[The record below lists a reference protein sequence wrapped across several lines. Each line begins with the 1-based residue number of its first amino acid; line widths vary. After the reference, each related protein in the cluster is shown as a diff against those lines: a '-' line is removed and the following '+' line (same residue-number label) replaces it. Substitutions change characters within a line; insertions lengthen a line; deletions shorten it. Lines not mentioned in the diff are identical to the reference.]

1 MILCTSLFNKRLY
14 HEQGFSL
21 SQTEI
26 RAFLCFRVFL
36 LIANISLTHYV
47 HESYNVWN
55 SYYQT
60 HGYLIIFLIS
70 QHIFRQNYFTNHKQS
85 LSNARRILSFFA
97 NPKIHGGY
105 MHRRVKLLSIF
116 SGLQKKLQRWFKSAA
131 WLFVVGYYISC
142 SFPQHIIM
150 KERYVAKICTNTIV
164 NIIWQVYF
172 KNQKFSLASFR

>member
-1 MILCTSLFNKRLY
+1 MISTLHLSVKEMILCTSLFNKRLY

-21 SQTEI
+21 SPTEI

-36 LIANISLTHYV
+36 LIVNISLTHYV

-85 LSNARRILSFFA
+85 LSNARRILSFA
-97 NPKIHGGY
+97 QILRY
-105 MHRRVKLLSIF
+105 M
-116 SGLQKKLQRWFKSAA
+116 
-131 WLFVVGYYISC
+131 
-142 SFPQHIIM
+142 
-150 KERYVAKICTNTIV
+150 EDTCTGVLNYSV
-164 NIIWQVYF
+164 
-172 KNQKFSLASFR
+172 SFRASRKNCKDDLKALHGYLWLDTIYHALSPNILS

>member
-1 MILCTSLFNKRLY
+1 MIRCTSLFNKRLY

-36 LIANISLTHYV
+36 LIVNISLTHYV

-85 LSNARRILSFFA
+85 LSNARRILGFSQ
-97 NPKIHGGY
+97 ILRY
-105 MHRRVKLLSIF
+105 MDDT
-116 SGLQKKLQRWFKSAA
+116 
-131 WLFVVGYYISC
+131 
-142 SFPQHIIM
+142 
-150 KERYVAKICTNTIV
+150 CTGVLNYSV
-164 NIIWQVYF
+164 
-172 KNQKFSLASFR
+172 SFRASRKYCKDDLKALHGYLWLDTIYHALFPNILSWKKGT

>member
-1 MILCTSLFNKRLY
+1 MISTLHLSVKEMILCTSLFNKRLY

-36 LIANISLTHYV
+36 LIVNISLTHYV

-85 LSNARRILSFFA
+85 LSNARRILGFSQ
-97 NPKIHGGY
+97 ILRY
-105 MHRRVKLLSIF
+105 M
-116 SGLQKKLQRWFKSAA
+116 
-131 WLFVVGYYISC
+131 
-142 SFPQHIIM
+142 
-150 KERYVAKICTNTIV
+150 EDTCTGVLIYSV
-164 NIIWQVYF
+164 
-172 KNQKFSLASFR
+172 SFRASRKNCKDDLKALHGYFWLVTIYHALFPNILSWKKGT

>member
-36 LIANISLTHYV
+36 LIANIGLTHYV

-60 HGYLIIFLIS
+60 HGYLIIFPIS

-85 LSNARRILSFFA
+85 LSNARRILGFSQ
-97 NPKIHGGY
+97 ILRY
-105 MHRRVKLLSIF
+105 MDDT
-116 SGLQKKLQRWFKSAA
+116 
-131 WLFVVGYYISC
+131 
-142 SFPQHIIM
+142 
-150 KERYVAKICTNTIV
+150 CTGVLNYSV
-164 NIIWQVYF
+164 
-172 KNQKFSLASFR
+172 SFRASRKYCKDDLKALHGYLWLDTIYHALFPNILSWKKGT

>member
-21 SQTEI
+21 SPTEI

-36 LIANISLTHYV
+36 LIVNISLTHYV
-47 HESYNVWN
+47 HESSNVWN

-60 HGYLIIFLIS
+60 HGYLIIFPIS

-85 LSNARRILSFFA
+85 LSNARRILGFSQILRYMEDTCTGVLNYSVSFWA
-97 NPKIHGGY
+97 SRKIA
-105 MHRRVKLLSIF
+105 I
-116 SGLQKKLQRWFKSAA
+116 WFKSA
-131 WLFVVGYYISC
+131 WLFLVGYYISY
-142 SFPQHIIM
+142 SFSQHIIM
-150 KERYVAKICTNTIV
+150 KERNVAKICTNTIV

>member
-21 SQTEI
+21 SPTEI

-36 LIANISLTHYV
+36 LIANISLTHYI

-60 HGYLIIFLIS
+60 HGYLIIFPIS

-85 LSNARRILSFFA
+85 LSNARRILGFSQILRYMEDTCTGVLNYSVSFWA
-97 NPKIHGGY
+97 SRKKCKDDLKALHGY
-105 MHRRVKLLSIF
+105 LWLVTIYHALFPNILSW
-116 SGLQKKLQRWFKSAA
+116 KKGTLRK
-131 WLFVVGYYISC
+131 
-142 SFPQHIIM
+142 
-150 KERYVAKICTNTIV
+150 YVQTL
-164 NIIWQVYF
+164 
-172 KNQKFSLASFR
+172 S

>member
-21 SQTEI
+21 SPTEI

-60 HGYLIIFLIS
+60 HGYLIIFPIS

-85 LSNARRILSFFA
+85 LSNARRILGFSQ
-97 NPKIHGGY
+97 ILRY
-105 MHRRVKLLSIF
+105 MYMEDK
-116 SGLQKKLQRWFKSAA
+116 
-131 WLFVVGYYISC
+131 
-142 SFPQHIIM
+142 
-150 KERYVAKICTNTIV
+150 CTGVLNYSV
-164 NIIWQVYF
+164 
-172 KNQKFSLASFR
+172 SFRASRKNCKDDLKALHGYLWLDTIYHALFPNILSWKKGT

>member
-36 LIANISLTHYV
+36 LIVNISLTHYV
-47 HESYNVWN
+47 HESSNVWN

-85 LSNARRILSFFA
+85 LSNARRYMDDTCTGVLNYSVSFRASRKNCKDDLKALHGFLWLDTIYHALFPNILSW
-97 NPKIHGGY
+97 
-105 MHRRVKLLSIF
+105 
-116 SGLQKKLQRWFKSAA
+116 KK
-131 WLFVVGYYISC
+131 G
-142 SFPQHIIM
+142 
-150 KERYVAKICTNTIV
+150 T
-164 NIIWQVYF
+164 
-172 KNQKFSLASFR
+172 

>member
-36 LIANISLTHYV
+36 LIVNISLTHYV

-85 LSNARRILSFFA
+85 LSNARRILSFSQ
-97 NPKIHGGY
+97 ILRY
-105 MHRRVKLLSIF
+105 M
-116 SGLQKKLQRWFKSAA
+116 
-131 WLFVVGYYISC
+131 
-142 SFPQHIIM
+142 
-150 KERYVAKICTNTIV
+150 EDTCTGVLNYSV
-164 NIIWQVYF
+164 
-172 KNQKFSLASFR
+172 SFRASRKYCKDDLKALHGYLWSDTIYHALFPNILSWKKGT